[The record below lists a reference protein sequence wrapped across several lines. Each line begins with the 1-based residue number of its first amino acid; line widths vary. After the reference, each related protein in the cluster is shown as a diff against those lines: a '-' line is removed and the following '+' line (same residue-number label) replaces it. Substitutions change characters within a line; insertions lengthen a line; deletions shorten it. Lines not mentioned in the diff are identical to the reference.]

1 MVEPLW
7 RTVQRFIKKLNTELL
22 YDPAISFLG
31 IYLEENMVQKDT
43 WTPIFT
49 ATLFTIA
56 KIWKQPKCPSTE
68 ERIKTMK

>member
-1 MVEPLW
+1 M

-31 IYLEENMVQKDT
+31 LYLEKNRVQKDT

-49 ATLFTIA
+49 AGLFTIA
-56 KIWKQPKCPSTE
+56 KIWKQPNCPSTE
-68 ERIKTMK
+68 E